1 MVSIPPSH
9 DGWTG
14 SPPASIAASICSR
27 QMEANSPAVEAD
39 TRGTDFL
46 PSAAAAIG
54 HRSVPLPSAHPGSRE
69 WIDMS
74 RQSRVVRA
82 LAGGITLVCGM
93 LPAQSRKIGDL
104 AAGKLLV
111 TERQAPDP
119 LFAESVILLI
129 HYSADGVVGLMLNQP
144 AGVPLSRLRE
154 LDGARNRSDPA
165 YVGGPVE
172 IAQVSA
178 LVRAP
183 SAPPN
188 AIHVTAD
195 LYAVQTKRGLE
206 TALKASKGSTDL
218 RVYLG
223 YCGWI
228 IPQLQNEVTRG
239 SWYIFDHGDRFAFD
253 SAPRTLWKRLIDR
266 TEGELVWTP
275 LPARQPVKPVSW
287 NR

>member
-1 MVSIPPSH
+1 M
-9 DGWTG
+9 
-14 SPPASIAASICSR
+14 
-27 QMEANSPAVEAD
+27 
-39 TRGTDFL
+39 RGYGFL
-46 PSAAAAIG
+46 PSAAAAIRTPG
-54 HRSVPLPSAHPGSRE
+54 LFPSPAGTRE
-69 WIDMS
+69 VENGMDMS
-74 RQSRVVRA
+74 RQSRVVRV
-82 LAGGITLVCGM
+82 LAVGITLVCGM

-129 HYSADGVVGLMLNQP
+129 HYGADGVVGLMLNQP

-154 LDGARNRSDPA
+154 LDGTRNRPDPA

-195 LYAVQTKRGLE
+195 LYAVQTKKGLE

-239 SWYIFDHGDRFAFD
+239 SWFIFDHGDRFAFD

-266 TEGELVWTP
+266 TEGELVWAP
-275 LPARQPVKPVSW
+275 FPARQPVNPVSW